1 MEFFNL
7 KDLAGVLAVVLTLGI
22 PIVAIIGGI
31 ILSIRANKNETELRR
46 LIIEN
51 QTDLETAKALIAE
64 PDKKSSKFGTLRGA
78 CVLLGIGLGALV
90 NYLLNVTVAGP
101 EGIYFWIV
109 IAFGVGLGLLVSFLV
124 EMKLQ
129 KKMKNEE

>member
-1 MEFFNL
+1 MHSV
-7 KDLAGVLAVVLTLGI
+7 DLESLVAIILCLGI

-31 ILSIRANKNETELRR
+31 ILSIRKNRNETELRR

-64 PDKKSSKFGTLRGA
+64 PDKKLNMFGTLRGA
-78 CVLLGIGLGALV
+78 CVLIGVGLGAFV
-90 NYLLNVTVAGP
+90 NYLLNLP
-101 EGIYFWIV
+101 IGIYFWIV
-109 IAFGVGLGLLVSFLV
+109 IAFGVGLGLLVSFFV

-129 KKMKNEE
+129 KRMKND

>member
-1 MEFFNL
+1 MHSV
-7 KDLAGVLAVVLTLGI
+7 DLESLVAIILCLGI

-31 ILSIRANKNETELRR
+31 ILSIRKNRNETELRR

-64 PDKKSSKFGTLRGA
+64 PNKKIGNSGTLRGA
-78 CVLLGIGLGALV
+78 CALIGLGFGAIASI
-90 NYLLNVTVAGP
+90 LLGLP
-101 EGIYFWIV
+101 LHGSKGIFFWILL
-109 IAFGVGLGLLVSFLV
+109 AFGVGLGLLVSFLV

>member
-1 MEFFNL
+1 MHSV
-7 KDLAGVLAVVLTLGI
+7 DLEPLMAIILSLGI
-22 PIVAIIGGI
+22 PIVAIIGGFI
-31 ILSIRANKNETELRR
+31 SSIRKNQNETELRR

-64 PDKKSSKFGTLRGA
+64 PDKKAGNFGTLRGA
-78 CVLLGIGLGALV
+78 CALIGLGFGAIASI
-90 NYLLNVTVAGP
+90 LLGLPLNGSK
-101 EGIYFWIV
+101 GIYFWILL
-109 IAFGVGLGLLVSFLV
+109 AFGVGLGLLVSFLV

>member
-1 MEFFNL
+1 MDSV
-7 KDLAGVLAVVLTLGI
+7 DLESLVAIILCLGI
-22 PIVAIIGGI
+22 PIVAIIGGFVS
-31 ILSIRANKNETELRR
+31 SIRKNKNETELRR

-64 PDKKSSKFGTLRGA
+64 PDKKSNKFGTLRGA

-90 NYLLNVTVAGP
+90 NYLLNIPMTGVK
-101 EGIYFWIV
+101 GIYAWII
-109 IAFGVGLGLLVSFLV
+109 IAFGVGLGLLVSFFV

-129 KKMKNEE
+129 KRMKND

>member
-1 MEFFNL
+1 MHSV
-7 KDLAGVLAVVLTLGI
+7 DLEPLMAIILSLGI
-22 PIVAIIGGI
+22 PIVAIIGGFI
-31 ILSIRANKNETELRR
+31 SSIRKNQNETELRR

-64 PDKKSSKFGTLRGA
+64 PDKKANKFGTLRGA

-90 NYLLNVTVAGP
+90 NYLLNVTMAGP
-101 EGIYFWIV
+101 EGIYFWTV

-129 KKMKNEE
+129 KRMKNEE

>member
-1 MEFFNL
+1 MHSVEL
-7 KDLAGVLAVVLTLGI
+7 EGLMAIILTLGI
-22 PIVAIIGGI
+22 PIVAIIGGFI
-31 ILSIRANKNETELRR
+31 SSIRKNQNETALRR

-64 PDKKSSKFGTLRGA
+64 PDKKAGNFGTLRGA
-78 CVLLGIGLGALV
+78 CALIGLGFGAIASI
-90 NYLLNVTVAGP
+90 LLGLPLNGSK
-101 EGIYFWIV
+101 GIYFWILL
-109 IAFGVGLGLLVSFLV
+109 AFGVGLGLLVSFLV

>member
-1 MEFFNL
+1 MQPFEFEGL
-7 KDLAGVLAVVLTLGI
+7 VAIILCLGI

-31 ILSIRANKNETELRR
+31 ILSIRKNQNETELRR

-64 PDKKSSKFGTLRGA
+64 PDKKANKFGTLRGA
-78 CVLLGIGLGALV
+78 CLL
-90 NYLLNVTVAGP
+90 
-101 EGIYFWIV
+101 
-109 IAFGVGLGLLVSFLV
+109 AFGVGLGLLVSFLV

>member
-1 MEFFNL
+1 MHSVDFGAL
-7 KDLAGVLAVVLTLGI
+7 VAIILCLGI

-31 ILSIRANKNETELRR
+31 ILSIRKNRNETELRR

-64 PDKKSSKFGTLRGA
+64 PDKKSDKFGTLRGA

-90 NYLLNVTVAGP
+90 NYLLNVTMAGP
-101 EGIYFWIV
+101 EGIYFWTV

-124 EMKLQ
+124 EMKL
-129 KKMKNEE
+129 KKGTNNE

>member
-1 MEFFNL
+1 MHSVEL
-7 KDLAGVLAVVLTLGI
+7 EGLMAIILTLGI
-22 PIVAIIGGI
+22 PIVAIIGGFI
-31 ILSIRANKNETELRR
+31 SSIRKNRNETELRR

-64 PDKKSSKFGTLRGA
+64 PDKKAGNFGTLRGA
-78 CVLLGIGLGALV
+78 CALIGLGFGAIASI
-90 NYLLNVTVAGP
+90 LLGLPLNGSK
-101 EGIYFWIV
+101 GIYFWILL
-109 IAFGVGLGLLVSFLV
+109 AFGVGLGLLVSFLV

>member
-1 MEFFNL
+1 MHSV
-7 KDLAGVLAVVLTLGI
+7 DLEPLMAIILSLGI
-22 PIVAIIGGI
+22 PIVAIIGGFI
-31 ILSIRANKNETELRR
+31 SSIRKNQNETELRR

-51 QTDLETAKALIAE
+51 QTDIDTAKALIAE
-64 PDKKSSKFGTLRGA
+64 PDKKANKFGTLRGA

-90 NYLLNVTVAGP
+90 NYLLNVTMAGP
-101 EGIYFWIV
+101 EGIYFWILL
-109 IAFGVGLGLLVSFLV
+109 AFGVGLGLLVSFLV

>member
-1 MEFFNL
+1 MNPVQFEGL
-7 KDLAGVLAVVLTLGI
+7 VAIILCLGI

-31 ILSIRANKNETELRR
+31 ILSIRKNRNETELRR

-78 CVLLGIGLGALV
+78 CVLLGLGFGALV
-90 NYLLNVTVAGP
+90 NYLLNIPMAGVN
-101 EGIYFWIV
+101 GFYAWILL
-109 IAFGVGLGLLVSFLV
+109 AFGVGLGLLVSFLV

>member
-1 MEFFNL
+1 MQPFEFEGL
-7 KDLAGVLAVVLTLGI
+7 VAIILCLGI

-31 ILSIRANKNETELRR
+31 ILSIRKNQNETELRR

-64 PDKKSSKFGTLRGA
+64 PDKKSGKFGTLRGA

-90 NYLLNVTVAGP
+90 NYLLDIPMTGVKGFYA
-101 EGIYFWIV
+101 WILL
-109 IAFGVGLGLLVSFLV
+109 AFGVGLGLLVSFLV

>member
-1 MEFFNL
+1 MAIIF
-7 KDLAGVLAVVLTLGI
+7 TLGI
-22 PIVAIIGGI
+22 PIVAIIGGFI
-31 ILSIRANKNETELRR
+31 SSIRKNQNETELRR

-64 PDKKSSKFGTLRGA
+64 PDKKAGNFGTLRGA
-78 CVLLGIGLGALV
+78 CALIGLGFGAIASI
-90 NYLLNVTVAGP
+90 LLGLPLNGSK
-101 EGIYFWIV
+101 GIYFWILL
-109 IAFGVGLGLLVSFLV
+109 AFGLGLGLLVSFLV

>member
-1 MEFFNL
+1 M
-7 KDLAGVLAVVLTLGI
+7 AIILTLGI
-22 PIVAIIGGI
+22 PIVAIIGGFI
-31 ILSIRANKNETELRR
+31 SSIRKNQNETELRR

-64 PDKKSSKFGTLRGA
+64 PDKKSSNFGTLRGA
-78 CVLLGIGLGALV
+78 CALIGLGFGAIASI
-90 NYLLNVTVAGP
+90 LLGLPLNGSK
-101 EGIYFWIV
+101 GIYFWILL
-109 IAFGVGLGLLVSFLV
+109 AFGVGLGLLVSFLV

>member
-1 MEFFNL
+1 MHSVEL
-7 KDLAGVLAVVLTLGI
+7 EGLMAIILTLGI
-22 PIVAIIGGI
+22 PIVAIIGGFI
-31 ILSIRANKNETELRR
+31 SSIRKNQNETELRR

-90 NYLLNVTVAGP
+90 NYLLNVTMAGP
-101 EGIYFWIV
+101 EGIY
-109 IAFGVGLGLLVSFLV
+109 LVCSCRSSS
-124 EMKLQ
+124 K
-129 KKMKNEE
+129 